1 MLPIYKCSDLIPDVR
16 MNPNVKTCTK
26 QNKKN
31 HHWYCVSKSSS
42 FQLQLRGL
50 NLLKG
55 STFGNPGHLDSNFG
69 WRQSAR
75 NEEMGKNQ
83 HNSSGNL
90 PGESLYGFS
99 RLHIPLGDVWI
110 FSAGGRTCHLSG
122 MVNRLRWRPRWPFL
136 LLHRETFAAFVH
148 VHLCSWKKYGQL

>member
-1 MLPIYKCSDLIPDVR
+1 MLPIYRCSDLIPDVR

-122 MVNRLRWRPRWPFL
+122 MVNRLR
-136 LLHRETFAAFVH
+136 
-148 VHLCSWKKYGQL
+148 